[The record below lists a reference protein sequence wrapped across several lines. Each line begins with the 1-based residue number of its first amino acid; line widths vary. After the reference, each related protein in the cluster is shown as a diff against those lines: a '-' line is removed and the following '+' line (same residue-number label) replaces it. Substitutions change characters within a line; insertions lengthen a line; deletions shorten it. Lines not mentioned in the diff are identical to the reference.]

1 MLLLTEVSGG
11 GLGVRLRAAD
21 ARPTMMDD
29 YAVAQLSSE
38 EEFEE
43 EEPPAPP
50 LAQARAAP
58 STWARGPRAPGGAAL
73 GSEEGA
79 EWGWLQA
86 FPPRAARREPAPG
99 GGAAQQALDRELGLL
114 ARAMG
119 APPPASPPAPTS
131 RAALEGRVGGESD
144 HTGEDTTEDM
154 EEDEDG
160 AAAERAQGS
169 VQASAAGAPDG
180 ASARPGAGGGRDAD
194 SEDEEEAAERLAAAA
209 AAAGLL
215 DETADDID
223 RKWVDANLRD
233 GGSGGAAGR
242 KRASDALLS
251 CPGCFTSLCFDC
263 RAIGRGGRE
272 FRAERA
278 LNCERDGSE
287 LRCGECSTTV
297 GSVDVLGAVTFTNV
311 LPSAI

>member
-1 MLLLTEVSGG
+1 
-11 GLGVRLRAAD
+11 
-21 ARPTMMDD
+21 MMDE
-29 YAVAQLSSE
+29 YVVAESSSE
-38 EEFEE
+38 EELEE
-43 EEPPAPP
+43 EEAPAQP

-58 STWARGPRAPGGAAL
+58 APNTWARGPRAPGGATPRD
-73 GSEEGA
+73 EEGA
-79 EWGWLQA
+79 QWGWLQA
-86 FPPRAARREPAPG
+86 FPPRAACREPAPG

-131 RAALEGRVGGESD
+131 RAAQEGRACGESD
-144 HTGEDTTEDM
+144 HAEEDTTDM

-169 VQASAAGAPDG
+169 VQASAAGSPYG
-180 ASARPGAGGGRDAD
+180 ASARPGAGGGRDADAD

-209 AAAGLL
+209 AAAGML
-215 DETADDID
+215 DETADDMD

-233 GGSGGAAGR
+233 GGGGGAAGR

-263 RAIGRGGRE
+263 RAIGRGGRA

-278 LNCERDGSE
+278 LNCEQDGSE

-297 GSVDVLGAVTFTNV
+297 GSVDELGAVTFTNV